1 MDCSW
6 NNPQQ
11 YRAAFDFLGALAP
24 AADFRKIDHAGNNTN
39 PYVIDDF
46 NYLPYFQGISAEFIC
61 LKQDGNVWG
70 DGSQGWTDISH
81 AYMDSSGGNGAT
93 TAGDYYRDKPFFP
106 RFLKK
111 IFVYAHSAG
120 QFLI

>member
-11 YRAAFDFLGALAP
+11 YRTAFDFLGALAP
-24 AADFRKIDHAGNNTN
+24 AADFRKMNHAGNNTN

-70 DGSQGWTDISH
+70 DQSLKKDGQIYHTRIWIRMVVTEQQRLVIIIGI
-81 AYMDSSGGNGAT
+81 N
-93 TAGDYYRDKPFFP
+93 PFFLD
-106 RFLKK
+106 F
-111 IFVYAHSAG
+111 
-120 QFLI
+120 